1 MKKKLIMILCAVA
14 SLSLAACG
22 GTVETDSD
30 SRTEREVEDDDNEDR
45 DKEDKDNKDKSDSG
59 KSLFSKLK
67 KSESIIDE
75 ISLYETTLADVEGY
89 LSDKNIIYDYSENQ
103 VTTQICND
111 FLGYDCQYVIHFQ
124 DVITLEDRYET
135 KSYILETKE
144 DYLEY
149 ALNSSYHWGVI
160 LGDYF
165 DEKYP
170 DLGYHTVAENAEDKS
185 RVSYIRIEVGG
196 TNQEKFVESGKKIS
210 SYLKEKSDTLDEYEV
225 YWDTEEDIT
234 YYPIK
239 EVKEGDLEC
248 VEYISFEERHYEGE
262 PEGGYINAAYVMYYN
277 ITLKEDWYT
286 QILDE
291 EYTEPETELAEEVT
305 QQMTYQKAYSEL
317 LNNYDSTS
325 SSFTPRFCLAYID
338 EDDVP
343 ELFIIE
349 GDSHADGVTMYTY
362 TDDKAVKVGGFSE
375 YGGID
380 YAPKENLFIST
391 SSGMDMFQSEYYRLN
406 IGNAELICSTTGVN
420 LGMEE
425 STYYIDDTIVSEDEY
440 SAKGTEI
447 VSSVSGLVELTYD
460 LASEITEENINSQL
474 PVENKETVV
483 KEEEKID
490 VDAEVKKIEDYYARR
505 QSNLDSYEVYE
516 DGSARYYYENDKL
529 VRICVLNDSTT
540 FEFDFLRNES
550 LYYAY
555 IDLGI
560 EEFPAMTLY
569 VDSGNDVIRAVLG
582 DRVIDYDDS
591 DFYEI
596 EFYLLILAEAGDCED
611 FDEFIDEILDAWDD
625 TYDDYIK

>member
-1 MKKKLIMILCAVA
+1 MKKKLIMILCAVV

-30 SRTEREVEDDDNEDR
+30 SRTEREVEDDDSR
-45 DKEDKDNKDKSDSG
+45 DKEDKDKSGSG

-149 ALNSSYHWGVI
+149 ALNSSYHWGVT

-185 RVSYIRIEVGG
+185 RVSYMRIEVGG
-196 TNQEKFVESGKKIS
+196 TNQEKFVESGKKIT

-286 QILDE
+286 QISDE
-291 EYTEPETELAEEVT
+291 EYTEPETEPIEEVT

-349 GDSHADGVTMYTY
+349 GNSHADGVTMYTY

-406 IGNAELICSTTGVN
+406 TGNAELICSTTGVN

-425 STYYIDDTIVSEDEY
+425 STYYIGDTVVSEDEY

-447 VSSVSGLVELTYD
+447 VSSVSRLVELTYD
-460 LASEITEENINSQL
+460 LAFDITEENISSQL
-474 PVENKETVV
+474 PIENKETAV
-483 KEEEKID
+483 KEEKKID
-490 VDAEVKKIEDYYARR
+490 VDAEVKQIEDYYARI
-505 QSNLDSYEVYE
+505 QSNIDSYEVYE
-516 DGSARYYYENDKL
+516 DDGVSFYYNDDKRLIKIYASIDGVVYEFN
-529 VRICVLNDSTT
+529 
-540 FEFDFLRNES
+540 FLRNES

-555 IDLGI
+555 IDYGI
-560 EEFPAMTLY
+560 ESIPPLQIY
-569 VDSGNDVIRAVLG
+569 VASGNKIIRMAMDSEVM
-582 DRVIDYDDS
+582 DYDNLEYADS
-591 DFYEI
+591 FTDMNE
-596 EFYLLILAEAGDCED
+596 ELDDSLDELL
-611 FDEFIDEILDAWDD
+611 DEWYDIQ
-625 TYDDYIK
+625 DDYIK